1 MDGGLC
7 EASTLSK
14 YKRMVIYLFC
24 VLVRGACDVFIKSAV
39 TCTSLFIF
47 PETAVVCILFRFCL
61 MCAGVTFFHVLM
73 CIMYL

>member
-7 EASTLSK
+7 EASTL
-14 YKRMVIYLFC
+14 VIYLFC
-24 VLVRGACDVFIKSAV
+24 VLVSDACDVFIKSAV